1 MKTIL
6 VLGLT
11 FLITVMGSCQMS
23 YSTKN
28 KKAIK
33 YFEEGIGME
42 RQLDPRT
49 GGPNY
54 VGGIELFKKAIEK
67 DPNFIE
73 AYGACINYYEKIGDN
88 DNAYK
93 MGKAVI
99 EKKLTGPGSSYV
111 YYKTAALAFKTKSYD
126 EAIKYAE
133 QFLKTNR
140 NPELKKKTEEIIGSA
155 KFALKSIEEG
165 VEINL
170 VNLGPGINTKEPE
183 YFPSLTVDEKTI
195 IFTRQVHVPNT
206 PDHVPG
212 QEDLYISHLGA
223 DGKWEKATPLPR
235 KINHPMANQGAPSI
249 GADGSTV
256 VFIGCQNVDG
266 TYPEGYKGYGSCDIY
281 ITKKMG
287 TKWMSPRNLGAKINS
302 FNWETQPS
310 LSADGKTMYF
320 IRGDRRVKQQAMM
333 RPDLKLNVGDIFVS
347 YLSENGEWSTPI
359 KLPDNINTPHKEES
373 VFIHP
378 DGRTLYFGSDG
389 HPGLGGTDIF
399 MTQLQD
405 DGSWSDPINLGH
417 PINSPADEAT
427 LIVAASGRY
436 AMLGSDRPGGF
447 GDMDIYQFNMPE
459 KFRPNPVI
467 YMEGIA
473 YNAKNQEERLGAK
486 FQLFD
491 LETGREVVRSQADPV
506 NGEFLVT
513 LPINKDYSLIANHDG
528 FMMFTKNF
536 TLTLPENSEQAYH
549 INVPMEP
556 FVAGS
561 AVRLD
566 NIFFD
571 FGKYSLRQESY
582 VELDKFVKFL
592 KDNPSLKVELGGHTD
607 TRGDEK
613 DNQIL
618 SENRAKAVHDYL
630 LSKGIPQANLS
641 YKGYGESEPI
651 IADDK
656 INTLKSE
663 DEKEAAHQ
671 QNRRTEYKIIEI
683 LK

>member
-1 MKTIL
+1 MNKFLI
-6 VLGLT
+6 LGLA
-11 FLITVMGSCQMS
+11 LIVSLFGSCQMN

-33 YFEEGIGME
+33 YFEAGMQKE
-42 RQLDPRT
+42 MELEPNTNR
-49 GGPNY
+49 PNY
-54 VGGIELFKKAIEK
+54 RGGIELFQKAIDK

-73 AYGACINYYEKIGDN
+73 AYGMSINFYEKLGDIE
-88 DNAYK
+88 NAYK
-93 MGKAVI
+93 TGKKAVD
-99 EKKLTGPGSSYV
+99 LNLAGPGSSFL
-111 YYKTAALAFKTKSYD
+111 YYKTSDLAFKMKEYET
-126 EAIKYAE
+126 AIEIAKK
-133 QFLKTNR
+133 FLKTNR
-140 NPELKKKTEEIIGSA
+140 NPEMKKRAEEIISSSE
-155 KFALKSIEEG
+155 FALKSIEEG
-165 VEINL
+165 VEIKL
-170 VNLGPGINTKEPE
+170 VNLGEGVNTSNPE

-195 IFTRQVHVPNT
+195 IFTRQLHVPNT

-212 QEDLYISHLGA
+212 QEDLYISHKGP
-223 DGKWEKATPLPR
+223 DGKWAKATPLPR

-266 TYPEGYKGYGSCDIY
+266 SYPEGYQGFGSCDIY
-281 ITKKMG
+281 ITKKLG
-287 TKWMSPRNLGAKINS
+287 NKWYAPRNLGNKINS

-320 IRGDRRVKQQAMM
+320 VRGDRRVKQQAMM

-347 YLSENGEWSTPI
+347 YLNDNGEWSDPI
-359 KLPDNINTPHKEES
+359 KLPDNVNTPHKEES

-399 MTQLQD
+399 MTKLQD
-405 DGSWSDPINLGH
+405 DGSWSNPINLGH

-436 AMLGSDRPGGF
+436 ALLGTDRPGGF

-459 KFRPNPVI
+459 KFRPDPVI

-473 YNAKNQEERLGAK
+473 FNAKDQEERLGAK

-491 LETGREVVRSQADPV
+491 LESGKEVVRSQADPV
-506 NGEFLVT
+506 TGEFLVT
-513 LPINKDYSLIANHDG
+513 LPVNRDYSLIANHDG

-536 TLTLPENSEQAYH
+536 TLTVPENSEQAYH
-549 INVPMEP
+549 INVPMQPFEP
-556 FVAGS
+556 GS

-571 FGKYSLRQESY
+571 FGKYTLRKESY
-582 VELDKFVKFL
+582 VELDKFVTFL
-592 KDNPSLKVELGGHTD
+592 KANPSLKVELGGHTD
-607 TRGDEK
+607 TRGDAK
-613 DNQIL
+613 DNQVL
-618 SENRAKAVHDYL
+618 SENRAKAVADYL
-630 LSKGIPQANLS
+630 KSKGIPAKNLTF
-641 YKGYGESEPI
+641 KGYGESELI
-651 IADDK
+651 ISDEQIEK
-656 INTLKSE
+656 LKSE
-663 DEKEAAHQ
+663 KEKEDAHQ

>member
-1 MKTIL
+1 MIS
-6 VLGLT
+6 V
-11 FLITVMGSCQMS
+11 VGSCQMS

-33 YFEEGIGME
+33 YFEEGIQKE
-42 RQLDPRT
+42 RELAADGR
-49 GGPNY
+49 PNY
-54 VGGIELFKKAIEK
+54 VGAIECFQKAIEK
-67 DPNFIE
+67 DPNFLE
-73 AYGACINYYEKIGDN
+73 AYGMSVTFYEKLGDYEN
-88 DNAYK
+88 GYK
-93 MGKAVI
+93 TGKKAV
-99 EKKLTGPGSSYV
+99 ELNLTGPGSSYL
-111 YYKTAALAFKTKSYD
+111 YYKTADLAFKTKKYE
-126 EAIKYAE
+126 EAIKYGE
-133 QFLKTNR
+133 QFLKINR
-140 NPELKKKTEEIIGSA
+140 NPELKVKTEEIISSA

-165 VEINL
+165 VEIQL
-170 VNLGPGINTKEPE
+170 VNLGPGVNTKEPE
-183 YFPSLTVDEKTI
+183 YFPSLTVDEKTM

-212 QEDLYISHLGA
+212 QEDLYISHKGP
-223 DGKWEKATPLPR
+223 DGKWEKATALPR

-266 TYPEGYKGYGSCDIY
+266 SYPEGYQGFGSCDIY
-281 ITKKMG
+281 ITKKLG
-287 TKWMSPRNLGAKINS
+287 NKWYPPRNLGNKINS
-302 FNWETQPS
+302 FHWETQPS

-320 IRGDRRVKQQAMM
+320 IRGDRRIKQQAMV
-333 RPDLKLNVGDIFVS
+333 RPDLKLNVGDIYVS
-347 YLSENGEWSTPI
+347 YLSENGEWSAPI

-399 MTQLQD
+399 MTKLQD
-405 DGSWSDPINLGH
+405 DGSWSNPINLGH

-427 LIVAASGRY
+427 LIVASSGRY

-459 KFRPNPVI
+459 KFRPDPVI
-467 YMEGIA
+467 YVEGIA
-473 YNAKNQEERLGAK
+473 YNIKNQEQRLGAK

-491 LETGREVVRSQADPV
+491 LESGKEVVRSQADPV

-513 LPINKDYSLIANHDG
+513 LPVNKEYSLIANHDG

-536 TLTLPENSEQAYH
+536 TLTVPENSEESYH
-549 INVPMEP
+549 LNVPMQPFEP
-556 FVAGS
+556 GS
-561 AVRLD
+561 SVRLD

-571 FGKYSLRQESY
+571 FGEYTLRKESY

-592 KDNPSLKVELGGHTD
+592 KSNPSLKVELGGHTD
-607 TRGDEK
+607 TRGDKERNK
-613 DNQIL
+613 IL
-618 SENRAKAVHDYL
+618 SQNRAKAVHDYL

-641 YKGYGESEPI
+641 YKGYGDTEPI
-651 IADDK
+651 ISDEK
-656 INTLKSE
+656 INALTAKE
-663 DEKEAAHQ
+663 DIEAAHQ
-671 QNRRTEYKIIEI
+671 QNRRTEYKIVEI

>member
-1 MKTIL
+1 MKNIL
-6 VLGLT
+6 ILGIAL
-11 FLITVMGSCQMS
+11 FISVFGSSQMN

-33 YFEEGIGME
+33 YFEEGMKKEME
-42 RQLDPRT
+42 LDPSSNR
-49 GGPNY
+49 PNY
-54 VGGIELFKKAIEK
+54 RGGIELFQKAIEK

-73 AYGACINYYEKIGDN
+73 AYGMCMNFYEKIGQTDK
-88 DNAYK
+88 AYQT
-93 MGKAVI
+93 GKKAI
-99 EKKLTGPGSSYV
+99 DLNLTGPGSSFL
-111 YYKTAALAFKTKSYD
+111 YYKTAELGFKEKEYETAIQLAEK
-126 EAIKYAE
+126 
-133 QFLKTNR
+133 FLKTNR
-140 NPELKKKTEEIIGSA
+140 NPEMKVKAEEIISSS
-155 KFALKSIEEG
+155 KFALESIAEG
-165 VEINL
+165 VEIRL
-170 VNLGPGINTKEPE
+170 VNLGEGINTKDPE

-195 IFTRQVHVPNT
+195 IFTRQIHVPNT
-206 PDHVPG
+206 PDHIPG
-212 QEDLYISHLGA
+212 QEDLYISHLGP
-223 DGKWEKATPLPR
+223 DGKWIKATPLPSN
-235 KINHPMANQGAPSI
+235 INHPMANQGAPSI

-266 TYPEGYKGYGSCDIY
+266 TYPEGYQGFGSCDIY
-281 ITKKMG
+281 ITKKLG
-287 TKWMSPRNLGAKINS
+287 NKWYAPRNLGNKINS

-320 IRGDRRVKQQAMM
+320 IRGDRRIKQQAMV

-347 YLSENGEWSTPI
+347 YLDEEGNWSDPI
-359 KLPDNINTPHKEES
+359 KLPDNVNTPYKEES

-399 MTQLQD
+399 MTRLQD
-405 DGSWSDPINLGH
+405 DGSWSNPINLGH

-473 YNAKNQEERLGAK
+473 FNAKNQEERLGAK

-491 LETGREVVRSQADPV
+491 LETGKEVVRSQADPV
-506 NGEFLVT
+506 TGEFLVT
-513 LPINKDYSLIANHDG
+513 LPVNKDYSLIANHDG
-528 FMMFTKNF
+528 FLMFTKNF
-536 TLTLPENSEQAYH
+536 TLTEPENSEEAYH
-549 INVPMEP
+549 LNVPMQP
-556 FVAGS
+556 FEAGS

-571 FGKYSLRQESY
+571 FGKYTLRKESY

-592 KDNPSLKVELGGHTD
+592 KNNPSLKIELGGHTD
-607 TRGDEK
+607 TRGDAK

-618 SENRAKAVHDYL
+618 SENRAKAVADYL
-630 LSKGIPQANLS
+630 VLKGIPS
-641 YKGYGESEPI
+641 THITYKGYGESQPLVSDEAI
-651 IADDK
+651 EELANEK
-656 INTLKSE
+656 
-663 DEKEAAHQ
+663 EKEAAHQ